1 MLHDI
6 THDIYLLHMHIYTHF
21 RNMRNLRISQS
32 KLVYIVETG
41 SFSLKV
47 MVLASSPRPALT
59 VRHLVFST

>member
-1 MLHDI
+1 MRNLEIALH
-6 THDIYLLHMHIYTHF
+6 
-21 RNMRNLRISQS
+21 NLRISQS

-47 MVLASSPRPALT
+47 MALASSPRPALT